1 MIIPCH
7 LVKNFK
13 LLIHTFSKWNSIKY
27 GVHEDEMEEEDKSGF
42 LVLNTSGTATLVN
55 PLPFYK

>member
-1 MIIPCH
+1 M
-7 LVKNFK
+7 LNK

-27 GVHEDEMEEEDKSGF
+27 GVHGDEMEEEDKSGF
-42 LVLNTSGTATLVN
+42 LVLNKSGTATLVN